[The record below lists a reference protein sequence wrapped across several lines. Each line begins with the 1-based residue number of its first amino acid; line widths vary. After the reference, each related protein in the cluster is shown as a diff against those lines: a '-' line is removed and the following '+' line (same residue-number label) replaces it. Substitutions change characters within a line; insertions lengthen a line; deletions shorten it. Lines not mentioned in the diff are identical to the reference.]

1 MNNLFTPEHIVV
13 NDLFG
18 DNVKFI
24 IPGYQRRYEWDC
36 EGKSERNNQINLMWD
51 DLYDFFQNNSNNKN
65 AYFLGSMV
73 MREVDNRVFEVID
86 GQQRLTSLVILFAS
100 INCFLKNISRTGI
113 FANELQKA
121 DFEIYYK
128 QIIDDVEK
136 KIFNSQR
143 AFGSVVTKEKKVR
156 IESNT
161 VNVNFDS
168 VLQNVLECNDNLI
181 NNKYEE
187 DNIISQ
193 RYYKNRNYFIE
204 QFQTYFQDE
213 TEGFNIQF
221 AEKLDSF
228 IGFLMDRVSIIRIKT
243 INLQDAYT
251 IFEILNNRGLPLSNK
266 DLFRNFVIRKF
277 AEIQTPEPEAKWNDL
292 ESGGISDSFIS
303 RWVEST
309 NAKQQKFSAFTEI
322 ENIFNNNYDDSYGK
336 KAIENFYKDVKS
348 DLYNFQM
355 LKNEHIPYEKHR
367 VEFLLLCGNEKYT
380 YNFLLAIL
388 RYINKFNVMTDDF
401 VKVKELDKELDQ
413 TLKSLRLARRNKNN
427 EQYNEF
433 DKKLDELYEKQENFS
448 HIISFKTLLLY
459 LEQYIVYTQLKPGAK
474 FSTKNINASIDAINR
489 NEITQAISHIK
500 ISEECRKEL
509 TELINGEI
517 RNNEIAANLILKYF
531 WLKEHP
537 KDNGKFIVDTK
548 KTTLEHIIP
557 RNPANNSNWVKDFG
571 TDFRNYYTYRLGN
584 MTLLSQPFNSAAKNY
599 DFDKKKEEYEKT
611 NFPMT
616 RKLLETTMNEEFIEN
631 RHKEMVTVLLD
642 DLSLGKVNFISMV
655 DKWRN
660 KLNTRTIRV

>member
-51 DLYDFFQNNSNNKN
+51 DLYDFFLNNSNNKN

-73 MREVDNRVFEVID
+73 MREVDNREFEVID

-100 INCFLKNISRTGI
+100 INCFLKKVSRTTI
-113 FANELQKA
+113 FANEQHKA
-121 DFEIYYK
+121 NFDTYFK
-128 QIIDDVEK
+128 QIIEDVEK

-143 AFGSVVTKEKKVR
+143 AFGSVVTKDKKVR

-161 VNVNFDS
+161 VNVNFDT

-181 NNKYEE
+181 DNKYEE

-193 RYYKNRNYFIE
+193 RYYKNRNYFIK

-221 AEKLDSF
+221 ANKLDSF

-277 AEIQTPEPEAKWNDL
+277 AEIKAPEPETRWNYL
-292 ESGGISDSFIS
+292 ELGGISDTFIS

-322 ENIFNNNYDDSYGK
+322 ENIFKRKYADSYGV
-336 KAIENFYKDVKS
+336 KAIETFYKDVKS

-355 LKNEHIPYEKHR
+355 LKNKHIPYEKQR
-367 VEFLLLCGNEKYT
+367 IEFLLLFGNEKYI

-388 RYINKFNVMTDDF
+388 RYINKFDVTTDDF
-401 VKVKELDKELDQ
+401 VKVKELDKELDE
-413 TLKSLRLARRNKNN
+413 TIKSLHVSRLNKNN
-427 EQYNEF
+427 ELSDEL
-433 DKKLDELYEKQENFS
+433 DKKLDELYEKQNNFS
-448 HIISFKTLLLY
+448 HIVNFKTLLLY
-459 LEQYIVYTQLKPGAK
+459 FEQYIVYTQLKPGAK

-489 NEITQAISHIK
+489 NEISEAVSHIK
-500 ISEECRKEL
+500 ISEDCRKEL
-509 TELINGEI
+509 AELINGEI
-517 RNNEIAANLILKYF
+517 RNNGTATNLILKYF
-531 WLKEHP
+531 WLTEHP
-537 KDNGKFIVDTK
+537 KDNGKFLVDINN
-548 KTTLEHIIP
+548 TTLEHIIP
-557 RNPANNSNWVKDFG
+557 RTPADNSKWITDFSPK
-571 TDFRNYYTYRLGN
+571 FRNYYTYRLGN
-584 MTLLSQPFNSAAKNY
+584 MTLLSQPFNAAAKNY
-599 DFDKKKEEYEKT
+599 DFDKKKIEYEKT
-611 NFPMT
+611 NFPLT
-616 RKLLETTMNEEFIEN
+616 RKLLETTLDEKFIEN
-631 RHKEMVTVLLD
+631 RHKEIVTTLLD
-642 DLSLGKVNFISMV
+642 DLSLGKINFVSMINT
-655 DKWRN
+655 WRL
-660 KLNTRTIRV
+660 KRV